1 MKEKWTGELIG
12 RMHNEDV
19 TFDELG
25 AEAGWG
31 KSYISMILN
40 GLRSPAGAKEKLE
53 SALDAI
59 IEQRA
64 KNGRTGQ

>member
-12 RMHNEDV
+12 RMHNEDI

-25 AEAGWG
+25 AEVGWG
-31 KSYISMILN
+31 KPYISMILN

-53 SALDAI
+53 TACDAI
-59 IEQRA
+59 IKRRDEY
-64 KNGRTGQ
+64 GGE